1 MRHQALDRS
10 QPILP
15 LECLSRGG
23 AMPEISNNGVRISY
37 EVVGR
42 GRPLILL
49 HGWSGD
55 RSLWTVAGYVEDLSR
70 DHLLLAV
77 DLRGHGASD
86 KPHEPAAYR
95 TGAVTSDILA
105 VADAEGLDRFAIWG
119 QSYGGDIARRTGGC
133 GSTRDGVR
141 RCGAAGRGPWSIC
154 GSRRREKPSRGSLPG
169 RRPSS
174 CERTRTR
181 CSPSSRRN
189 FARKGSPT
197 SNASPFPHCSSPGN
211 SRTKTMKRRR

>member
-23 AMPEISNNGVRISY
+23 AMPEISNEGVSISY
-37 EVVGR
+37 EVAGQ

-70 DHLLLAV
+70 DHLLIAV

-95 TGAVTSDILA
+95 TGAVTSDVLA

-119 QSYGGDIARRTGGC
+119 QSYGGDIAWRTADAVPERVAAIV
-133 GSTRDGVR
+133 TT
-141 RCGAAGRGPWSIC
+141 GAWDPWPHT
-154 GSRRREKPSRGSLPG
+154 EEDWWLWFD
-169 RRPSS
+169 
-174 CERTRTR
+174 ERTRTR